1 MGAVDLR
8 GGWRW
13 AVIVAATLLV
23 VLDAPIVNIALP
35 HAKTALHISRAVSL
49 GQAETGRVIT
59 AAALTL
65 ALDID
70 VVRAMLG
77 RWLDE
82 PDESGLLARR
92 MAVEMGRVQLL
103 GGRDVVIP
111 QFLGRLEFVLVLQ
124 RLCDDVGAE
133 FVEVVLL
140 SDPQDA
146 AERFT
151 RRSAQPETAEHQNAA
166 ALLERRGGLD
176 ALPGMYDRLLQVVA
190 ARPRT
195 RVVLT
200 VDGEVE
206 RAYHDLLTRIST

>member
-1 MGAVDLR
+1 MDVARLVLINGAP
-8 GGWRW
+8 GAGKS
-13 AVIVAATLLV
+13 TLCHRYV
-23 VLDAPIVNIALP
+23 QGHP
-35 HAKTALHISRAVSL
+35 
-49 GQAETGRVIT
+49 
-59 AAALTL
+59 LTL

-92 MAVEMGRVQLL
+92 MAVEMARVQLL
-103 GGRDVVIP
+103 AGRDVVIP

-206 RAYHDLLTRIST
+206 RAYHDLLARIST